1 MISERLAE
9 TVAMLAIG
17 DGLLC
22 AVQPERHTNLW
33 LNGPAWWQRGWR
45 PVVDHPNVTRL
56 LGLAGVGFGLWL
68 ASREWSLAEHEPA
81 GARRGGRVARG
92 ALAQAH

>member
-33 LNGPAWWQRGWR
+33 LNGPSWWQRAWR
-45 PVVDHPNVTRL
+45 PVVDRPNVTRL

-68 ASREWSLAEHEPA
+68 ASREWSRAEHELA
-81 GARRGGRVARG
+81 GERRGRRVMSGVG
-92 ALAQAH
+92 A